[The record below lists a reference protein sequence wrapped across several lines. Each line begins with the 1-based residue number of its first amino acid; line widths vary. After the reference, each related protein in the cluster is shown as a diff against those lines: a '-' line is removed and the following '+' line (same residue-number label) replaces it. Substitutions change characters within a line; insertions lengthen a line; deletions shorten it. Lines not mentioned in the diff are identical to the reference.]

1 MADQIAIRIPRGD
14 WKEGSAFTASVNFRT
29 RSTAAESTPTTVKY
43 RIDCL
48 TSGREIADWT
58 SVTPAA
64 ASASIPITGAHNAI
78 QDDSN
83 DVETKQL
90 TVMAD
95 EGLATQYREAVRWRV
110 ENLYGS
116 P

>member
-1 MADQIAIRIPRGD
+1 MADQIAIQLPGTK
-14 WKEGSAFTASVNFRT
+14 WKEGSAFTATAYFRT
-29 RSTAAESTPTTVKY
+29 RSTAAASTPTTIHY

-48 TSGREIADWT
+48 TTGKELADWT
-58 SVTPAA
+58 SVSAA
-64 ASASIPITGAHNAI
+64 GNVSISITGTHNAI
-78 QDDSN
+78 QSDGN
-83 DVETKQL
+83 RYERKQL

-95 EGLATQYREAVRWRV
+95 QDLSTQHREKAVWRV